1 MTTTTPTLALVPT
14 DEQLAIRDAV
24 RAICAKFDD
33 GYARRKHDAGEPAT
47 ELWDEL
53 AAAGFVGILVPP
65 EWGGGGA
72 GMADLAIVLE
82 EVMAGTGT
90 LPAMMVVSA
99 AVAGPLLAKHGS
111 QAQKERWLRGM
122 AEGTFKMAFAITEPD
137 AGSNSHEL
145 RTTLRRDGDGYRL
158 SGQKTFISGVET
170 ADAVLVIARMRNE
183 DGTLGL
189 PTLVVVDVDAEG
201 FTRQPIPMQ
210 YIAPER
216 QWQLFFDDVAIDADR
231 LIGGENGGL
240 KAVFDGLNPERI
252 AGAAACCGIGRRAIE
267 RAAEYARSRE
277 VWGVPIGAHQGVAHP
292 LAEAKIG
299 LDLALLM
306 TQKAAALHDAGAP
319 GAGEAANIAKY
330 SGAEAAIK
338 AVDQAVQT
346 HGGNGLTLEY
356 GISDM
361 WFFARLSRIAPVSRE
376 MILNYVAQHTLGLP
390 KSY

>member
-1 MTTTTPTLALVPT
+1 MTTTTPTLALVPS

-33 GYARRKHDAGEPAT
+33 GYARRKHDAGESPT

-72 GMADLAIVLE
+72 GMAELTIVLE

-111 QAQKERWLRGM
+111 QSQKERWLRAM

-145 RTTLRRDGDGYRL
+145 RTTLRRDGDSYRL

-170 ADAVLVIARMRNE
+170 ADAVLVIARMRND
-183 DGTLGL
+183 DGTLGQ

-240 KAVFDGLNPERI
+240 AAVFDGLNPERI
-252 AGAAACCGIGRRAIE
+252 AGAAACCGLGRRAIE
-267 RAAEYARSRE
+267 RAAEYARDRE

-299 LDLALLM
+299 LDLAALM

-338 AVDQAVQT
+338 AIDQAIQT

-376 MILNYVAQHTLGLP
+376 MILNYIAQHTLGLP